1 MVTPTH
7 TDELAFEAA
16 VREKVR
22 LYASAVARHID
33 RLFAGLMLLQW
44 ICGIALVLV
53 VSPRTWIG
61 ANDYV
66 NSHLWFAIF
75 FGGAVCSLPMFL
87 ALKRPS
93 ELSTRLVIATSQ
105 ALFCGLLVHLS
116 GGRIETH
123 FYYFCSL
130 VLLAAYRDWRVLIP
144 FTIVVAVD
152 HFVRGVWWPESVF
165 GVATES
171 PYRWMEHA
179 FWVLVA
185 DVFLLLSIRMS
196 VTEMH
201 TLARHTTRLELHS
214 QELNRAKELAEAANL
229 SKSEFLANMS
239 HEIRT
244 PLNGILGFT
253 ELLIRGADG
262 GNEQERADFLK
273 TIRSSG
279 KHLLQLLNDV
289 LDISKIEAGQMQVET
304 ITCSPHQLLAE
315 VVSVL
320 RVPARKKGITL
331 DYRWETG
338 IPETIQSD
346 PHRLKQLLMNLV
358 NTDLKFTD
366 EGSVVVFARLLDS
379 GKMPMLQFQVR
390 DTGIGIPAEKLDSI
404 FRPFVQADT
413 SVTRKYGGTGLGLA
427 ISYRIAKSLGG
438 DLTVESNV
446 GHGSVFSV
454 TVEAGDLTGVTIT
467 ARPPVA
473 IAGDVSSQA
482 PGSVSLEGMKIL
494 LVDDGE
500 TNRKLISLFLT
511 RSGAIVELADNG
523 ALALHAA
530 EQTTFNIILMDMQM
544 PVMDGYTATARLREN
559 NFQGPIIALTAHA
572 MKGDREKCEAA
583 GCSGY
588 LAKPVNMDEL
598 VRTVRLA
605 VGQAYVERNAS
616 RLSEANQPATASQP
630 TAEKFHSTLPT
641 DDPQIREVVAEFI
654 DSIGQRLDAMGTA
667 LASED
672 FDELARLAHALKG
685 SGGTAGFNCFTDP
698 AARIEKLAKS
708 QQPENIDEAIGEI
721 RELKQ
726 WVAV

>member
-44 ICGIALVLV
+44 ICGIVLVLV

-66 NSHLWFAIF
+66 NFHLWFAIL
-75 FGGAVCSLPMFL
+75 FGGGVCSLPMFL

-196 VTEMH
+196 VQEMH

-320 RVPARKKGITL
+320 RVPARKKGVTL

-358 NTDLKFTD
+358 NNAIKFTD
-366 EGSVVVFARLLDS
+366 EGSVLVVAKLLDS
-379 GKMPMLQFQVR
+379 GKTPMLQFQVR
-390 DTGIGIPAEKLDSI
+390 DTGIGIPAEKLESI

-446 GHGSVFSV
+446 GHGSVFAV

-482 PGSVSLEGMKIL
+482 PGIVSLEGMKIL

-511 RSGAIVELADNG
+511 RSGATVELAENG

-530 EQTTFNIILMDMQM
+530 EQMSFDIILMDMQM
-544 PVMDGYTATARLREN
+544 PVMDGYTATTRLREKS
-559 NFQGPIIALTAHA
+559 FQGPIIALTAHA

-598 VRTVRLA
+598 VCTVRTA
-605 VGQAYVERNAS
+605 VGQVSIEQGAS
-616 RLSEANQPATASQP
+616 RGSHPAQLATASQP

-641 DDPQIREVVAEFI
+641 DDPEIREVVAEFI
-654 DSIGQRLDAMGTA
+654 DSIGQRMDAMSAA

-685 SGGTAGFNCFTDP
+685 SGGTAGFNCFTVP

-708 QQPENIDEAIGEI
+708 QQPDNIDDAIGEI